1 MEILIEEIKEKRRKN
16 VPDGE
21 KIELSQAMKELIQS
35 AETFGVYKKD
45 RLNFGIKKSR
55 NWCFEKKKN
64 SNNKI
69 IPDLI
74 REE

>member
-1 MEILIEEIKEKRRKN
+1 MI
-16 VPDGE
+16 PDGE

-45 RLNFGIKKSR
+45 RLRFGIKKSR

-64 SNNKI
+64 RNNRT
-69 IPDLI
+69 IPELI
-74 REE
+74 RED

>member
-1 MEILIEEIKEKRRKN
+1 MEDLIEEIKDKRRKT

-35 AETFGVYKKD
+35 ARTFGVYKKD

-55 NWCFEKKKN
+55 NWNFDKKKN
-64 SNNKI
+64 GNELI
-69 IPDLI
+69 VPDLI
-74 REE
+74 REN